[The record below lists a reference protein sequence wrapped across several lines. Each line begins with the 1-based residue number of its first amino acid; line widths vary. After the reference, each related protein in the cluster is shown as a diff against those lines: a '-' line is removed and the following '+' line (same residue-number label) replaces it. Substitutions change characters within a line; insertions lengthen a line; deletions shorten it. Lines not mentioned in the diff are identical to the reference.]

1 MKLPTPLRLVA
12 VFEAAKGG
20 LVLLAGLGLLAMVH
34 RDLQD
39 VAEHVVGELNLNPS
53 QHYPQMFIN
62 AAAHITQARR
72 WLLVL
77 FAVLYALVRGVEAY
91 GLWHARRWAEWF
103 AALAGGI
110 YIPVELYELFHKP
123 SVLALAALIVNVAIV
138 LLMLRA
144 LRQGASA
151 H

>member
-12 VFEAAKGG
+12 VFEAAKGA
-20 LVLLAGLGLLAMVH
+20 LVLLAGLGLLAVVH

-39 VAEHVVGELNLNPS
+39 VAEHVVGELNLNAS

-77 FAVLYALVRGVEAY
+77 FAVLYAVVRGVEAY
-91 GLWHARRWAEWF
+91 GLWHARRWA
-103 AALAGGI
+103 AVRRCSRPTTG
-110 YIPVELYELFHKP
+110 
-123 SVLALAALIVNVAIV
+123 LAASAIV
-138 LLMLRA
+138 
-144 LRQGASA
+144 SA
-151 H
+151 RIVAATR